1 MSDRSGKILRTLLPA
16 LIILD
21 SLQGFSQVTGRGEDI
36 LDEVSK
42 YRQADVIITY
52 PGFNAMTLL
61 ANDFSVSSC
70 DGKKV
75 VISLSRLTDT
85 LFINKNIPYTL
96 IKPDASKSVYSASSV
111 AEAMQWHSYPTY
123 PQYDSIMHILAKTYP
138 DRCVLDTI
146 GYSIKGKA
154 IYALKISDNASVDED
169 KPEVF
174 LTSSIHGDELGG
186 FVMMMR
192 LAEELASKG
201 SSDNIVAAIN
211 QGLEVWINPISN
223 PDGAYTDGDVITS
236 PVRFNSNDVDLN
248 RNYPDPEITSATIQP
263 ENVEM
268 IKFMQKHKFILS
280 VNFHA
285 GSEVVNYPWDRW
297 RRLHPDDEWFY
308 DISRRY
314 ADTVHL
320 HSASDYMTYFDN
332 GVTNGAAW
340 YMISGGRQDYVTWSL
355 QGREVTIEL
364 DYTKQTPASELETLW
379 ISNHRS
385 FLRYIAEAL
394 YGVKGHVISS
404 STSLPVKA
412 EVFIEVHDTDADSSQ
427 VYSDA
432 ITGSYNRLLAPGTWN
447 LKFIAD
453 GYDPYVAE
461 NVSVTWDAVTSLN
474 VALTP
479 KTVKKIF
486 IWPVPTSGDV
496 NIFLP
501 DQFDGNVRFTVTSLS
516 GEVVMVFTDYY
527 INGLPV
533 KASLGNLAA
542 GTYIIQARDL
552 SDNSTATGRLAI
564 VKTTNK

>member
-1 MSDRSGKILRTLLPA
+1 MSEKNGKILTAA
-16 LIILD
+16 LIAL
-21 SLQGFSQVTGRGEDI
+21 FSQASFQVSAQVAERGRDI
-36 LDEVSK
+36 LETVSK
-42 YRQADVIITY
+42 YRQAEVIISY

-61 ANDFSVSSC
+61 AEDFSVSSC
-70 DGKKV
+70 DGKKA

-85 LFINKNIPYTL
+85 LFIKKNIPYTL
-96 IKPDASKSVYSASSV
+96 IIPDASKSVYSASSV

-123 PQYDSIMHILAKTYP
+123 PQYDSIMHLLAKTYP
-138 DRCVLDTI
+138 DRCRLDTI

-154 IYALKISDNASVDED
+154 IYALKISDNPSVDED

-201 SSDNIVAAIN
+201 SSDIIVAAIN

-223 PDGAYTDGDVITS
+223 PDGAYTNGDVITS
-236 PVRFNSNDVDLN
+236 PVRYNSNDVDLN
-248 RNYPDPEITSATIQP
+248 RNYPDPEITSSTLQP
-263 ENVEM
+263 ENAEM

-280 VNFHA
+280 ANFHA
-285 GSEVVNYPWDRW
+285 GSEVVNYPWDKW
-297 RRLHPDDEWFY
+297 TRLHADDEWFY

-320 HSASDYMTYFDN
+320 HSPSDYLTYLNN

-340 YMISGGRQDYVTWSL
+340 YRINGGRQDYVTWSL

-385 FLRYIAEAL
+385 FLRYITEAL
-394 YGVKGHVISS
+394 YGVKGHVTSS
-404 STSLPVKA
+404 LTSLPVQA
-412 EVFIEVHDTDADSSQ
+412 MVFIAAHDADSSQ
-427 VYSDA
+427 VYSSS
-432 ITGSYNRLLAPGTWN
+432 ITGSYNRLLAPGTWDIT
-447 LKFIAD
+447 FIAK
-453 GYDPYVAE
+453 GYNPYVAE
-461 NVSVTWDAVTSLN
+461 NVAVTWDAMTLLDVTLS
-474 VALTP
+474 P
-479 KTVKKIF
+479 KTASVKKIS
-486 IWPVPTSGDV
+486 IRPIPTSGDV
-496 NIFLP
+496 NILLP
-501 DQFDGNVRFTVTSLS
+501 DQFEGDVKFTITSLS
-516 GEVVMVFTDYY
+516 GEVVKVFTDYY

-533 KASLGNLAA
+533 EASLGDLAA

-552 SDNSTATGRLAI
+552 SNNSTATGRLAI